1 MPSSHHAQPQN
12 SYQNVAGQ
20 NNGQAHPRDED
31 DDENEL
37 QEYENFFD
45 QGH

>member
-1 MPSSHHAQPQN
+1 MPSGQPRETYDHAQPQN
-12 SYQNVAGQ
+12 SDRA
-20 NNGQAHPRDED
+20 QAHPRDID